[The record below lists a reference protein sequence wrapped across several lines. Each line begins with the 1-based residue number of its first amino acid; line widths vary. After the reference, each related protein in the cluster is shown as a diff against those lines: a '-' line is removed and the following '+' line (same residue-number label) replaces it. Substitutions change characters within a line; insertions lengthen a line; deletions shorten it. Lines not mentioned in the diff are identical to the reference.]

1 MKKSKTN
8 QDKKNMLTKISK
20 EFKWEMSHR
29 LPFHKGLCRNIHGHT
44 YKLRIDIEGHLDEN
58 GMLIDFYDL
67 EIIMRP
73 LLNEFD
79 HSFLVDSNDII
90 MLDFLKVNQFKHLII
105 PFTSTSEN
113 IIQYIAERIIPEF
126 KKISSVKAIY
136 IRLYET
142 EDVFAEI
149 CEIIGR

>member
-1 MKKSKTN
+1 
-8 QDKKNMLTKISK
+8 MLTKISK

-29 LPFHKGLCRNIHGHT
+29 LPFHKGPCKNIHGHT
-44 YKLRIDIEGHLDEN
+44 YKLRLDLEGYLDPN

-67 EIIMRP
+67 EVIMRP

-79 HSFLVDSNDII
+79 HAFLVDSNDTL
-90 MLDFLKVNQFKHLII
+90 MLDFLKANDFKHLII

-113 IIQYIAERIIPEF
+113 IIKYIAERIIPEF
-126 KKISSVKAIY
+126 KKFESVKTIY

-149 CEIIGR
+149 CEHI

>member
-1 MKKSKTN
+1 
-8 QDKKNMLTKISK
+8 MLTKISK

-29 LPFHKGLCRNIHGHT
+29 LPFHKGPCKNIHGHT
-44 YKLRIDIEGHLDEN
+44 YKLRLDLEGYLDPN

-67 EIIMRP
+67 EVIMRP

-79 HSFLVDSNDII
+79 HAFLVDSNDTL
-90 MLDFLKVNQFKHLII
+90 MLNFLKANDFKHLII

-113 IIQYIAERIIPEF
+113 IIKYIAERIIPEF
-126 KKISSVKAIY
+126 KKFESVKTIY

-149 CEIIGR
+149 CEHI

>member
-1 MKKSKTN
+1 
-8 QDKKNMLTKISK
+8 MLTKISK

-29 LPFHKGLCRNIHGHT
+29 LPFHKGLCRNLHGHS
-44 YKLRIDIEGHLDEN
+44 YKLRIDLEGSLDEN
-58 GMLIDFYDL
+58 GMLIDFFDL

-79 HSFLVDSNDII
+79 HAFLVDDEDTL
-90 MLDFLKVNQFKHLII
+90 MLEFLKTNQFKYLTI

-113 IIQYIAERIIPEF
+113 IIKYIAERIIPEF
-126 KKISSVKAIY
+126 KKTKSVNTVY

-149 CEIIGR
+149 CEKIR